1 MKKRISRN
9 DVIFL
14 AILLAVVTVFL
25 VVYERTGTRADAGA
39 CVRVTVDGSVYGTY
53 ALGEEQEIPIV
64 QDGVTTNVLTI
75 RDGRADMTEADC
87 PDKLCVHQKAISK
100 KHEMIVCLPNKVVV
114 EVTGSEENGFD
125 SIARSGGVSRGFSCA
140 CLNLQLCGIPDPVLF
155 RNTGGKVGA
164 HQYCGGTDAVLCR
177 H

>member
-87 PDKLCVHQKAISK
+87 PDKLCVQRGRIDRGGQTV
-100 KHEMIVCLPNKVVV
+100 VCLPHGVVV
-114 EVTGSEENGFD
+114 TV
-125 SIARSGGVSRGFSCA
+125 R
-140 CLNLQLCGIPDPVLF
+140 
-155 RNTGGKVGA
+155 GGKESGV
-164 HQYCGGTDAVLCR
+164 DN
-177 H
+177 

>member
-39 CVRVTVDGSVYGTY
+39 CVRVTVDGSVYGIY

-87 PDKLCVHQKAISK
+87 PDKLCVSQGKISRSGQT
-100 KHEMIVCLPNKVVV
+100 IICLPNKTM
-114 EVTGSEENGFD
+114 VT
-125 SIARSGGVSRGFSCA
+125 IK
-140 CLNLQLCGIPDPVLF
+140 
-155 RNTGGKVGA
+155 GGKSEYDGVA
-164 HQYCGGTDAVLCR
+164 Q
-177 H
+177 

>member
-25 VVYERTGTRADAGA
+25 VIYERTGMRADAGA

-53 ALGEEQEIPIV
+53 ALGEEQ
-64 QDGVTTNVLTI
+64 
-75 RDGRADMTEADC
+75 DC

-100 KHEMIVCLPNKVVV
+100 NHEMIVCLPNKVVV

-125 SIARSGGVSRGFSCA
+125 SIAR
-140 CLNLQLCGIPDPVLF
+140 
-155 RNTGGKVGA
+155 
-164 HQYCGGTDAVLCR
+164 
-177 H
+177 

>member
-1 MKKRISRN
+1 M
-9 DVIFL
+9 IFL
-14 AILLAVVTVFL
+14 AILFAVVTVFL

-64 QDGVTTNVLTI
+64 QDGVITNVLTI

-87 PDKLCVHQKAISK
+87 LDKLCVHQKAISK
-100 KHEMIVCLPNKVVV
+100 NHEMIVCLPNKVVV

-125 SIARSGGVSRGFSCA
+125 SIAR
-140 CLNLQLCGIPDPVLF
+140 
-155 RNTGGKVGA
+155 
-164 HQYCGGTDAVLCR
+164 
-177 H
+177 

>member
-53 ALGEEQEIPIV
+53 A

-100 KHEMIVCLPNKVVV
+100 NHEMIVCLPNKVVV

-125 SIARSGGVSRGFSCA
+125 SIAR
-140 CLNLQLCGIPDPVLF
+140 
-155 RNTGGKVGA
+155 
-164 HQYCGGTDAVLCR
+164 
-177 H
+177 

>member
-25 VVYERTGTRADAGA
+25 VIYERTGTRADAGA

-75 RDGRADMTEADC
+75 RDEMCIRDSTRPFGVRLISPFFTRYGSYR
-87 PDKLCVHQKAISK
+87 CV
-100 KHEMIVCLPNKVVV
+100 
-114 EVTGSEENGFD
+114 
-125 SIARSGGVSRGFSCA
+125 
-140 CLNLQLCGIPDPVLF
+140 
-155 RNTGGKVGA
+155 
-164 HQYCGGTDAVLCR
+164 
-177 H
+177 

>member
-1 MKKRISRN
+1 M
-9 DVIFL
+9 
-14 AILLAVVTVFL
+14 
-25 VVYERTGTRADAGA
+25 
-39 CVRVTVDGSVYGTY
+39 RVPVCASPWTAVYGTY

-100 KHEMIVCLPNKVVV
+100 NHEMIVCLPNKVVV

-125 SIARSGGVSRGFSCA
+125 SIAR
-140 CLNLQLCGIPDPVLF
+140 
-155 RNTGGKVGA
+155 
-164 HQYCGGTDAVLCR
+164 
-177 H
+177 

>member
-64 QDGVTTNVLTI
+64 QDGVITNVLTI
-75 RDGRADMTEADC
+75 PRWQGGHDGGGL

-100 KHEMIVCLPNKVVV
+100 NHEMIVCLPNKVVV

-125 SIARSGGVSRGFSCA
+125 SIAR
-140 CLNLQLCGIPDPVLF
+140 
-155 RNTGGKVGA
+155 
-164 HQYCGGTDAVLCR
+164 
-177 H
+177 

>member
-25 VVYERTGTRADAGA
+25 VIYERTGMRADAGA

-64 QDGVTTNVLTI
+64 PVSYTHLDVYKRQIQSG
-75 RDGRADMTEADC
+75 GRAGADDEEHDGEPC
-87 PDKLCVHQKAISK
+87 LERECEEYVRRIVPSWRNPDC
-100 KHEMIVCLPNKVVV
+100 E
-114 EVTGSEENGFD
+114 
-125 SIARSGGVSRGFSCA
+125 
-140 CLNLQLCGIPDPVLF
+140 
-155 RNTGGKVGA
+155 
-164 HQYCGGTDAVLCR
+164 
-177 H
+177 

>member
-87 PDKLCVHQKAISK
+87 PDKLCISQGK
-100 KHEMIVCLPNKVVV
+100 ISRSGQTIICLPNKTM
-114 EVTGSEENGFD
+114 VT
-125 SIARSGGVSRGFSCA
+125 IK
-140 CLNLQLCGIPDPVLF
+140 
-155 RNTGGKVGA
+155 GGKSEYDGVA
-164 HQYCGGTDAVLCR
+164 Q
-177 H
+177 

>member
-25 VVYERTGTRADAGA
+25 VIYERTGTRADAGA

-87 PDKLCVHQKAISK
+87 PDKLCVSQGKISRSGQT
-100 KHEMIVCLPNKVVV
+100 IICLPNKTM
-114 EVTGSEENGFD
+114 VT
-125 SIARSGGVSRGFSCA
+125 IK
-140 CLNLQLCGIPDPVLF
+140 
-155 RNTGGKVGA
+155 GGKSEYDGVA
-164 HQYCGGTDAVLCR
+164 Q
-177 H
+177 

>member
-39 CVRVTVDGSVYGTY
+39 CVRVTVDGSVYGIY

-75 RDGRADMTEADC
+75 RDGRGYNIGNSQPVRLMDFIQAIESACGKEAMKDFLPMQPGDVYQTNADTTLLQQA
-87 PDKLCVHQKAISK
+87 V
-100 KHEMIVCLPNKVVV
+100 
-114 EVTGSEENGFD
+114 GFKPSMD
-125 SIARSGGVSRGFSCA
+125 IQEGVNRTVAWFKSYY
-140 CLNLQLCGIPDPVLF
+140 NL
-155 RNTGGKVGA
+155 
-164 HQYCGGTDAVLCR
+164 
-177 H
+177 

>member
-25 VVYERTGTRADAGA
+25 VIYERTGMRADAGA

-87 PDKLCVHQKAISK
+87 PDKLCVLQGKISRSGQT
-100 KHEMIVCLPNKVVV
+100 IICLPNKTM
-114 EVTGSEENGFD
+114 VT
-125 SIARSGGVSRGFSCA
+125 IK
-140 CLNLQLCGIPDPVLF
+140 
-155 RNTGGKVGA
+155 GGKSEYDGVA
-164 HQYCGGTDAVLCR
+164 Q
-177 H
+177 

>member
-14 AILLAVVTVFL
+14 VILLTATAGVL
-25 VVYERTGTRADAGA
+25 VAYERTVTRADAGA
-39 CVRVTVDGSVYGTY
+39 SASVRVTVDGSVYGTY

-75 RDGRADMTEADC
+75 RDGKADMTEADC

-100 KHEMIVCLPNKVVV
+100 NHEMIVCLPNKVVV
-114 EVTGSEENGFD
+114 EVTVSEDNGFD
-125 SIARSGGVSRGFSCA
+125 SIAR
-140 CLNLQLCGIPDPVLF
+140 
-155 RNTGGKVGA
+155 
-164 HQYCGGTDAVLCR
+164 
-177 H
+177 

>member
-25 VVYERTGTRADAGA
+25 VIYERTGTRADAGA

-87 PDKLCVHQKAISK
+87 PDKLCISQGK
-100 KHEMIVCLPNKVVV
+100 ISRSGQTIICLPNKTM
-114 EVTGSEENGFD
+114 VT
-125 SIARSGGVSRGFSCA
+125 IK
-140 CLNLQLCGIPDPVLF
+140 
-155 RNTGGKVGA
+155 GGKSEYDGVA
-164 HQYCGGTDAVLCR
+164 Q
-177 H
+177 

>member
-25 VVYERTGTRADAGA
+25 VIYERTGTRADAGA

-87 PDKLCVHQKAISK
+87 PEGYIPRMVSTG
-100 KHEMIVCLPNKVVV
+100 LPNKVVV
-114 EVTGSEENGFD
+114 EGTGSEENGFD
-125 SIARSGGVSRGFSCA
+125 SIAR
-140 CLNLQLCGIPDPVLF
+140 
-155 RNTGGKVGA
+155 
-164 HQYCGGTDAVLCR
+164 
-177 H
+177 

>member
-25 VVYERTGTRADAGA
+25 VIYERTGMRADAGA
-39 CVRVTVDGSVYGTY
+39 CVRVTVDGTY

-100 KHEMIVCLPNKVVV
+100 NHEMIVCLPNKVVV

-125 SIARSGGVSRGFSCA
+125 SIAR
-140 CLNLQLCGIPDPVLF
+140 
-155 RNTGGKVGA
+155 
-164 HQYCGGTDAVLCR
+164 
-177 H
+177 